1 MDFKGCQHM
10 KNIWYWMDQNH
21 HYKKLT
27 AKRTTTETAV
37 QITRSTKIGTN
48 KFHIRNNLFNIGTV
62 LSRTCSAFSSIENGE
77 HVRVLEPSKGQ
88 MKVSFFLE
96 ILIWSFNLTSVF
108 MNWVQMNIMRT
119 VIRAFMPMVSPDTVI
134 LVTWTIIPHQNNQQ
148 TYLIMIIS

>member
-1 MDFKGCQHM
+1 MNMFGGKV
-10 KNIWYWMDQNH
+10 
-21 HYKKLT
+21 
-27 AKRTTTETAV
+27 E
-37 QITRSTKIGTN
+37 
-48 KFHIRNNLFNIGTV
+48 
-62 LSRTCSAFSSIENGE
+62 SRKSYGE

-108 MNWVQMNIMRT
+108 MNWVQMNTTRK

-148 TYLIMIIS
+148 IYLIMIIS